1 MNGLETIGADL
12 GGTNLA
18 VGVIDEA
25 ADVLWEDM
33 VASSGYSQEAVIDL
47 LSAEVARARE
57 IRPEAAAVGL
67 GIPARI
73 DFEKGHAI
81 DTVNLEFEE
90 FPVRDLIRE
99 RTGLPAY
106 VDNDGNLAMM
116 AEALYG
122 AAKGAKHALMLTLGT
137 GVGGGIWI
145 DGKTY
150 RGASGAAAEIGHTVV
165 EIDGPRCQGS
175 CPGRGCVEVFAS
187 GTGIAKLGN
196 QAATDSPDS
205 ALGRLAAAG
214 MAITAREVN
223 EAASAGDAVAIGV
236 VERVAHYL
244 GTALVSLSNIFEPE
258 VIVLGGGAMA
268 FGELLLEPTRRE
280 VSAHALSPMDR
291 TPIVAAGLGP
301 AAGMIGAAAL
311 ARIELEAAR

>member
-18 VGVIDEA
+18 IGVIDEKA
-25 ADVLWEDM
+25 EILWEDM
-33 VASSGYSQEAVIDL
+33 VGSSGYSQEGVIDL
-47 LSAEVARARE
+47 LSAEVERARE
-57 IRPEAAAVGL
+57 ARPGAAAVGL

-81 DTVNLEFEE
+81 DTVNLDFEE

-99 RTGLPAY
+99 RTGMPAF

-165 EIDGPRCQGS
+165 EIDGPRCQGN

-187 GTGIAKLGN
+187 GTGIAKMGAEAAAGN
-196 QAATDSPDS
+196 PDS
-205 ALGRLAAAG
+205 ALARLGAERGAVS
-214 MAITAREVN
+214 AREVN
-223 EAASAGDAVAIGV
+223 EAASAGDPVALGV
-236 VERVAHYL
+236 VDRVAHYL
-244 GTALVSLSNIFEPE
+244 GTALVTLSNVFEPE

-280 VSAHALSPMDR
+280 VATHALSPMDQ
-291 TPIVAAGLGP
+291 TPIFAASLGP

-311 ARIELEAAR
+311 ARIELEAGR